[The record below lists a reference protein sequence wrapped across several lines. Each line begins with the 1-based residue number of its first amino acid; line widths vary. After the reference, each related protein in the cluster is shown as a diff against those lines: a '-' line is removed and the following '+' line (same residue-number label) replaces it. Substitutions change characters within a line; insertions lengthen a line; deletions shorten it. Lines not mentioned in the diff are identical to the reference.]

1 MWDITMKQLW
11 LQFAIVQQSPT
22 NYKAGVKKK
31 SNFWAKERVTFKYQY
46 HND

>member
-22 NYKAGVKKK
+22 NGKAGVKEKEQFLGK
-31 SNFWAKERVTFKYQY
+31 RESNI
-46 HND
+46 